1 MRYGVVLAAMAAL
14 AWPHLAFAAP
24 TAAEV
29 LAAAKAA
36 SGGKAWDALTGS
48 YEKGAHGPVT
58 YETWLDFRA
67 YGMRMASVTPKG
79 SQEQG
84 FDGAV
89 AWRRAGDGP
98 PQISR
103 DPAALREATIT
114 AYVSANGFFF
124 PERFPAQA
132 DYLRQE
138 AGFDVVRVEPKG
150 GRPVELWFDATTR
163 LLGRIVDPAGPRPV
177 TVSLSDYRKVGDVL
191 IAFRAV
197 VTGPNGDVL
206 DEGTVGAVEH
216 HPVDRSL
223 FAPAGRAD

>member
-1 MRYGVVLAAMAAL
+1 MRYGVVLTVMAAL
-14 AWPHLAFAAP
+14 AWPDLTAAAP

-29 LAAAKAA
+29 LSAAKIA

-67 YGMRMASVTPKG
+67 YGMRTASVTPKG
-79 SQEQG
+79 LQEQG

-89 AWRRAGDGP
+89 AWRRAASGP
-98 PQISR
+98 VQVDRAPE
-103 DPAALREATIT
+103 ALREAVVT

-124 PERFPAQA
+124 PERFPAKA

-138 AGFDVVRVEPKG
+138 AGYHAVRLEPQG
-150 GRPVELWFDATTR
+150 GRPVELWFDASTH
-163 LLGRIVDPAGPRPV
+163 LLARIVDAAGPRPV
-177 TVSLSDYRKVGDVL
+177 TVGLSDYRRVGDVL

-197 VTGPNGDVL
+197 VTGEDGAVL
-206 DEGTVGAVEH
+206 DEGRVGAVEH
-216 HPVDRSL
+216 RPVERSV
-223 FAPAGRAD
+223 FAPPEPAK